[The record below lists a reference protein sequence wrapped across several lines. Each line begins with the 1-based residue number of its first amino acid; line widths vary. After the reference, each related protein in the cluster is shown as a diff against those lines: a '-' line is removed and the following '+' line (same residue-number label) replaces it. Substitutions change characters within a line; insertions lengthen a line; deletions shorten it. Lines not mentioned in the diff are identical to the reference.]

1 MWSWGRDNDR
11 DNERKRR
18 RSPLRAARY
27 GGQAGIMIGTTIG
40 KAGVDADSAAFG
52 PSARIVS
59 LRILVPIVVSIV
71 VEVSLS

>member
-1 MWSWGRDNDR
+1 
-11 DNERKRR
+11 
-18 RSPLRAARY
+18 
-27 GGQAGIMIGTTIG
+27 MIGTTIG